1 MRLAT
6 FNLLSGRSLPDGAI
20 RTQDLV
26 DAVTELDADIVGL
39 QERV

>member
-6 FNLLSGRSLPDGAI
+6 FNLLSGRSVPDGEI

-26 DAVTELDADIVGL
+26 DAATELGADVVG
-39 QERV
+39 